1 MAGPKLHLAG
11 PMLHLSGPTLHLAGP
26 MLHLAGPMLHPAT
39 PNLIRAKIPVLGL
52 DIVGARL
59 SLGWSEMGPFLSR
72 VMLWEPSKFYIVWAI
87 T

>member
-1 MAGPKLHLAG
+1 MTPLTHLAKKNDQVDSE
-11 PMLHLSGPTLHLAGP
+11 MKDMELSYMFKNKFIKTE
-26 MLHLAGPMLHPAT
+26 
-39 PNLIRAKIPVLGL
+39 RRRVAKIPVLGL

-72 VMLWEPSKFYIVWAI
+72 VMLWEPSKFYIVWDI